1 MAQPAYKFPE
11 EKDGPSWPAQG
22 EWTYEEYLRLP
33 EDGNRYEVIR
43 GVLYVSAAPTYKHQS
58 VVGELMLTLGH
69 FVRERGLGKAL
80 TAPFDV
86 KLPFGIGSPVQPD
99 LIILRTG
106 NIPHWEVKNFE
117 GVPDLV
123 AEVLSPRTRRRD
135 RTLKLN
141 AYQDAA
147 IPEFWLIDPD
157 ARTVEVYV
165 LNRGKYAQLVHGG
178 EGDEV
183 WTSLFPDFRLKVAD
197 LFRP

>member
-22 EWTYEEYLRLP
+22 EWTYQDYLRLP
-33 EDGNRYEVIR
+33 EDGNRFEVIR

-69 FVRERGLGKAL
+69 FVRKRGLGKPL

-86 KLPFGIGSPVQPD
+86 KLPFGIASPVQPD
-99 LIILRTG
+99 LIVLRTG
-106 NIPHWEVKNFE
+106 NLPNWEVKNFE

-135 RTLKLN
+135 RTVKLR

-147 IPEFWLIDPD
+147 VPELWLVDPD
-157 ARTVEVYV
+157 ERTVEVYV
-165 LNRGKYAQLVHGG
+165 LKRGQYAHLVHGR

-183 WTSLFPDFRLKVAD
+183 WSSLFPDFRLKVAD